1 MYQTIIIINYVK
13 SKNISDNREEFNMK
27 RKIILNLAISLD
39 GYIASEDGGFD
50 WIVGDGDDTLNT
62 KNKFDFGK
70 FLEDIDIVVMGKNCY
85 DQNMHDDFKNKKV
98 YVATSQKI
106 QDQDNLRFISDDIC
120 KVIQEE
126 KEKDG
131 KNIYLF
137 GGGVLVDSFIKADI
151 IDEYIIGVVPIILG
165 KGRPLFLENNPT
177 IKLHLKEYAVDNG
190 ITILKYIK
198 R

>member
-1 MYQTIIIINYVK
+1 
-13 SKNISDNREEFNMK
+13 MK

-62 KNKFDFGK
+62 KNKFDFGE

-85 DQNMHDDFKNKKV
+85 DQNMHNDFKNKKV
-98 YVATSQKI
+98 FVATSQEI
-106 QDQDNLRFISDDIC
+106 QEHDNIHFISGDVC

-131 KNIYLF
+131 KDIFLF
-137 GGGVLVDSFIKADI
+137 GGGGLVDSFIKADI
-151 IDEYIIGVVPIILG
+151 IDEYIIGIIPTILG
-165 KGRPLFLENNPT
+165 KGRPLFLGNNPT
-177 IKLHLKEYAVDNG
+177 IKLHLKEYIVDSG
-190 ITILKYIK
+190 ITILKYSK